1 MTLDAVL
8 ERLRTEECGMSTRIK
23 GIFVAGV
30 CVIAL
35 AGVAAA
41 PGMAA
46 DTSDDQLIDVSHQ
59 VSDIQKKVND
69 LLGHGRW
76 ARSGELLAG
85 ADCGYGDASTVFSPW
100 GDPSLYALAPQ
111 GDLMPSDDWT
121 LDKESS
127 VVIGADPYS
136 GAFESLQLEKGAE
149 AASPAMCV
157 NLDNPTIRFFAR
169 DLGGNDKANLKIDVL
184 YEGLDGHVRHLTIA
198 KLRLGDE
205 WQPTVIV
212 PMYMNVLALASP
224 DGVTA
229 VAFKFK
235 AEGLQKDETLSIS
248 SLYVDPFSS
257 R

>member
-1 MTLDAVL
+1 
-8 ERLRTEECGMSTRIK
+8 MSTSIK
-23 GIFVAGV
+23 RVLVAGA

-35 AGVAAA
+35 AAVAAS

-46 DTSDDQLIDVSHQ
+46 DTSDDQLVDVSKQ
-59 VSDIQKKVND
+59 VADIHKKMND
-69 LLGHGRW
+69 LLAHGRW
-76 ARSGELLAG
+76 ARGGELLAG
-85 ADCGYGDASTVFSPW
+85 ADCGYRDTSQVFSPW
-100 GDPSLYALAPQ
+100 GDPALYALAPQ
-111 GDLMPSDDWT
+111 GDLLPSDDWT
-121 LDKESS
+121 LDKEAN
-127 VVIGADPYS
+127 VVVGADPFS
-136 GAFESLQLEKGAE
+136 GAIQSLQLEKGAE

-157 NLDNPTIRFFAR
+157 DLDNPTIRFFAR
-169 DLGGNDKANLKIDVL
+169 DLGGNGKANLKIDVL
-184 YEGLDGHVRHLTIA
+184 YEDFDGHIKHLTIA
-198 KLRLGDE
+198 KLRLGTE
-205 WQPTVIV
+205 WEPSVIV

>member
-1 MTLDAVL
+1 
-8 ERLRTEECGMSTRIK
+8 MSTSIK
-23 GIFVAGV
+23 RVLVAGA

-35 AGVAAA
+35 AAVAAS

-46 DTSDDQLIDVSHQ
+46 DTSDDQLVDVSKQ
-59 VSDIQKKVND
+59 VADIHKKMND
-69 LLGHGRW
+69 LLAHGRW
-76 ARSGELLAG
+76 ARGGELLAG
-85 ADCGYGDASTVFSPW
+85 ADCGYSDASQVFSPW
-100 GDPSLYALAPQ
+100 GDPALYALAPQ
-111 GDLMPSDDWT
+111 GDLLPSDDWT
-121 LDKESS
+121 LDKEAN
-127 VVIGADPYS
+127 VVVGADPFS
-136 GAFESLQLEKGAE
+136 GAIQSLQLEKGAE

-157 NLDNPTIRFFAR
+157 DLDNPTIRFFAR
-169 DLGGNDKANLKIDVL
+169 DLGGNSKANLKIDVL
-184 YEGLDGHVRHLTIA
+184 YEDFDGHIKHLTIA
-198 KLRLGDE
+198 KLRLGTE
-205 WQPTVIV
+205 WEPSVIV

>member
-1 MTLDAVL
+1 VS
-8 ERLRTEECGMSTRIK
+8 RTIK
-23 GIFVAGV
+23 RVFVVGA

-35 AGVAAA
+35 AAVAAA

-46 DTSDDQLIDVSHQ
+46 DTSDDQLVDVSKQ
-59 VSDIQKKVND
+59 VAGIHKKMND
-69 LLGHGRW
+69 LLAHGRW

-85 ADCGYGDASTVFSPW
+85 ADCGFSDVSQVFSPW
-100 GDPSLYALAPQ
+100 GDPALYALAPQ
-111 GDLMPSDDWT
+111 GDLLPSDDWT
-121 LDKESS
+121 LDKEST
-127 VVIGADPYS
+127 VGVGADPFS
-136 GAFESLQLEKGAE
+136 GAIQSLQLEKGAE

-157 NLDNPTIRFFAR
+157 NLDNPTVRFFAR
-169 DLGGNDKANLKIDVL
+169 DLGGNGKANLKVDVL
-184 YEGLDGHVRHLTIA
+184 YEDFDGHVKHLTIA
-198 KLRLGDE
+198 KLRLGSE
-205 WQPTVIV
+205 WEPSVIV

-235 AEGLQKDETLSIS
+235 ADGLQKDETLSIS

>member
-1 MTLDAVL
+1 VS
-8 ERLRTEECGMSTRIK
+8 RTIK
-23 GIFVAGV
+23 RVFLVGA

-35 AGVAAA
+35 AAVAAA

-46 DTSDDQLIDVSHQ
+46 DTSDDQLVDVSKQ
-59 VSDIQKKVND
+59 VAGIHKKMND
-69 LLGHGRW
+69 LLAHGRW

-85 ADCGYGDASTVFSPW
+85 ADCGFSDASQVFSPW
-100 GDPSLYALAPQ
+100 GDPALYALAPQ
-111 GDLMPSDDWT
+111 GDLLPSDDWT
-121 LDKESS
+121 LDKEST
-127 VVIGADPYS
+127 VVVGADPFS
-136 GAFESLQLEKGAE
+136 GAIQSLQLEKGAE

-169 DLGGNDKANLKIDVL
+169 DLGGNGKANLKVDIL
-184 YEGLDGHVRHLTIA
+184 YEDLDGHVKHLTIA
-198 KLRLGDE
+198 KLRLGTE
-205 WQPTVIV
+205 WEPSVIV
-212 PMYMNVLALASP
+212 PMYMNELALASP